1 MGWVFVTEYQTCKTC
16 AHHPCPPLRFLAEQV
31 LAMNQIWDKTGG
43 DLLVRRCWD
52 YERAEE

>member
-1 MGWVFVTEYQTCKTC
+1 MGWKFVTEYRTCKTC
-16 AHHPCPPLRFLAEQV
+16 VCYPCQRSTYLAEQAAV
-31 LAMNQIWDKTGG
+31 MNQIWDKTGG